1 MIKLAIPF
9 QLNGELNDEVKEF
22 NILFYK
28 SRNSI
33 EDLIDFVQEYEDT
46 RINLE
51 FPEGI
56 HMPTVKSIN
65 KVSDKIYVRV
75 APTDITKAAELKENS
90 YKFSSIK
97 I

>member
-9 QLNGELNDEVKEF
+9 QLNGELNEEVKEF

-46 RINLE
+46 RINL
-51 FPEGI
+51 
-56 HMPTVKSIN
+56 V
-65 KVSDKIYVRV
+65 
-75 APTDITKAAELKENS
+75 
-90 YKFSSIK
+90 
-97 I
+97 